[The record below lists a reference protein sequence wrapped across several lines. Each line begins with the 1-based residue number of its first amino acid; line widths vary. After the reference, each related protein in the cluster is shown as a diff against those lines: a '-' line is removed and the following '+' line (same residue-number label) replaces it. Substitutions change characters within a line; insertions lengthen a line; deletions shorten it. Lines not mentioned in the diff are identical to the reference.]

1 MPYDPPIRFPIHPRA
16 RPLVE
21 IVELLVAAAEA
32 AVAAQR
38 ATRAAEARRRHRPRK
53 RGLTLRPGTNTPLW
67 NELVRQMQPHLRRR
81 GSKAQLARL
90 LGLHRQRLHECL
102 RAGSA
107 SLDAER
113 TLLLVGWLGYFQ
125 QGGVLTPSVRP
136 GRRRQ
141 NPGAPPVPGNL

>member
-1 MPYDPPIRFPIHPRA
+1 MPTLRQTVRGDPPLLI
-16 RPLVE
+16 
-21 IVELLVAAAEA
+21 ELIGKLIAAAAETA
-32 AVAAQR
+32 AEASR
-38 ATRAAEARRRHRPRK
+38 ARAAEARRRQRPPW
-53 RGLTLRPGTNTPLW
+53 RGLTLRPGPATPLW
-67 NELVRQMQPHLRRR
+67 NALVRALQPHLRQR

-141 NPGAPPVPGNL
+141 NPGATPVPGNL